1 MGESLFSSQIYENKD
16 PLTISESNIYVTVT
30 LGMDKGI
37 RVAILYL
44 HYRKSI
50 YSESILTNYPS

>member
-1 MGESLFSSQIYENKD
+1 MEESLFSSQIYENKA
-16 PLTISESNIYVTVT
+16 LLAISKSNIYATVT

-37 RVAILYL
+37 RMAILYL

-50 YSESILTNYPS
+50 YSESI

>member
-1 MGESLFSSQIYENKD
+1 MGGSLFSSQICEKEAL
-16 PLTISESNIYVTVT
+16 LTISKSNIYVTVT

-37 RVAILYL
+37 RMAILYL

-50 YSESILTNYPS
+50 YSEPI